1 MSKASIVTDF
11 AALDL
16 SSASA
21 ESDDAICS
29 KCGVSYTDRGAC
41 GCVVMGLTN
50 GLTLNVP
57 TSGKKNSRHFLL

>member
-1 MSKASIVTDF
+1 MSPTAIF

-29 KCGVSYTDRGAC
+29 KCGMSYADGGGGGGGGGLWVC
-41 GCVVMGLTN
+41 WDGCDQP
-50 GLTLNVP
+50 LNVP
-57 TSGKKNSRHFLL
+57 TSGKQ